1 MCTPGQL
8 PEARGFRSPGAG
20 VAVACC
26 GCWEP
31 NSLQEQLLSSQV
43 KHHWYFVTA
52 TDNTD

>member
-31 NSLQEQLLSSQV
+31 NSLQEQLRFLPSQASLV
-43 KHHWYFVTA
+43 FCHCNRQH
-52 TDNTD
+52 